1 MPPSSNNDQKRVRQ
15 RIHPRWEKE
24 WPKWEKDIKKRLRE
38 GHRQYS
44 DKSFDRPLS
53 SLLRE
58 AEEEIYDQ
66 ILWSF
71 IALTRISSL
80 WGRIQRLENAIGL
93 AEVENRLLEEGDVK
107 FPYIPG
113 DPDLDNGISEAAQAR
128 KEEFES
134 D

>member
-1 MPPSSNNDQKRVRQ
+1 MYPEILSMM
-15 RIHPRWEKE
+15 KE
-24 WPKWEKDIKKRLRE
+24 RLRA
-38 GHRQYS
+38 GHRQYG
-44 DKSFDRPLS
+44 DRSFGRPLS
-53 SLLRE
+53 SLLQE
-58 AEEEIYDQ
+58 VEEEIYDQ
-66 ILWSF
+66 ILWSLV
-71 IALTRISSL
+71 ALTRISSL
-80 WGRIQRLENAIGL
+80 WGRIQRLEDAIGL